1 MILNKHILHK
11 LLLLFLMFNGIAVFA
26 QSPTLSE
33 RQKVRYLKKVEK
45 KNNRY
50 VKQQEKKTN
59 KLLAKLSAK
68 ETAIYQGWD
77 STKLDSTLTKNSFSK
92 IKEKL
97 LIA

>member
-1 MILNKHILHK
+1 MPCNSYIIHR
-11 LLLLFLMFNGIAVFA
+11 LLFLFLMFVGTIVFSQPA
-26 QSPTLSE
+26 SISE
-33 RQKVRYLKKVEK
+33 RQKIRYLKKIEK
-45 KNNRY
+45 KNDHY
-50 VKQQEKKTN
+50 IKQQDRKTN